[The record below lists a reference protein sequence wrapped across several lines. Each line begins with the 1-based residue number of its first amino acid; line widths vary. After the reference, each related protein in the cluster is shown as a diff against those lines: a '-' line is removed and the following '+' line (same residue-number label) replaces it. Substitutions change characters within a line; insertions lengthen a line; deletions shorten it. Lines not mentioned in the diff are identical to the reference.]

1 MPEAPWISFQNIFR
15 RFSNGGSGSFPME
28 ISQLLLQVTQGT
40 FSFNI
45 NKKIHRRKLKGI
57 QAKLLQPQSQLVDG
71 TFKAKKFRDH
81 VHLSKAFYH

>member
-15 RFSNGGSGSFPME
+15 RFSNGGSGFFPME

-45 NKKIHRRKLKGI
+45 NKKYIEGSSKEFKPNYYTTITVR
-57 QAKLLQPQSQLVDG
+57 DG

-81 VHLSKAFYH
+81 VHLSEAFYH